1 MKSFQILQEKNK
13 GPEIIIKIVYKKI
26 RAMKNFQ
33 ILQEKIKDPE
43 TPIKIV
49 YKKNKGHEN

>member
-1 MKSFQILQEKNK
+1 
-13 GPEIIIKIVYKKI
+13 
-26 RAMKNFQ
+26 MKNFQ

-49 YKKNKGHEN
+49 YKKIRSMKT